1 MSSKSRSRIVSMKL
15 SHLLR
20 HDANRAGLLMDSAG
34 WCLVGDVLALLALTE
49 AELDEAI
56 ATNTKS
62 RLERSGEY
70 VRACQGHSLAGT
82 PVTLDGLEG
91 SWILDDADTDLWHGT
106 TAESAALIVKFGLLP
121 GTRSHVHLARSRDA
135 RVGKR
140 SNVDV
145 VLRISR
151 EALRSQNIAVFQAP
165 NDVLLAR
172 SIPAICIVWNSDEV
186 TPAQ

>member
-1 MSSKSRSRIVSMKL
+1 MKL

-135 RVGKR
+135 RVGK
-140 SNVDV
+140 
-145 VLRISR
+145 
-151 EALRSQNIAVFQAP
+151 
-165 NDVLLAR
+165 
-172 SIPAICIVWNSDEV
+172 
-186 TPAQ
+186 